1 MGGQD
6 EAWKGK
12 WRPGWPLFPCVP
24 SGPGRAELLDH
35 AVLLQVIQEQQE
47 QQKRLLEQ
55 QEKLLAVIKEQH
67 KEMHQQQQDGECR
80 APVSLPLFPHRGP
93 LPEVFPPQAYC
104 DHDLPLS
111 TGDAPPEPQG
121 KEQEAAAKP
130 VDSAAGAPGHN
141 LRPLEG
147 SQVATARPP
156 ANAHGGAVDAE
167 LKDGPAKAPKPGT
180 RPVQSHN
187 MAVEGAGEQK
197 PGGAMAASAVVPPE
211 QAQPKVDPPGLPG
224 KGGVLGLGQMV
235 TDKAQG
241 PPEAEPM
248 QRDRGVARD
257 PEPGPRPAFPDPQ
270 RSENGKPSRE
280 LKVQVDSDLRRRRD
294 TVPAQEEAPLL
305 GFQPLPGAQGS
316 DLRSALETQ
325 LHQAAGGVGGALRV
339 LSGRQVKQANTALEE
354 A

>member
-1 MGGQD
+1 MVPPANAAPEKPAVGAGVPMEPQEQKGAEEPVGAEHTGGRL
-6 EAWKGK
+6 E
-12 WRPGWPLFPCVP
+12 
-24 SGPGRAELLDH
+24 GPGRAELLDH

-67 KEMHQQQQDGECR
+67 KEMHQQQQDG
-80 APVSLPLFPHRGP
+80 
-93 LPEVFPPQAYC
+93 
-104 DHDLPLS
+104 
-111 TGDAPPEPQG
+111 DAPPEPQG

-156 ANAHGGAVDAE
+156 ANAHGGAADAE
-167 LKDGPAKAPKPGT
+167 LGEGPAKAPRPGT

-187 MAVEGAGEQK
+187 VAVEGAGEQK
-197 PGGAMAASAVVPPE
+197 PREAMAASAPAPLKAVAPPK

-224 KGGVLGLGQMV
+224 KGVVLGLAQMA

-241 PPEAEPM
+241 PPEAEPV

-294 TVPAQEEAPLL
+294 TVPAQEEVPLL

-354 A
+354 K